1 MDITLPQAILLL
13 SLNDETG
20 KTEDGYYQPA
30 LAGAALAELLLRR
43 TIELQDSPEAV
54 MPLRHR
60 ETLGVFLSMCDQ
72 EIGGA
77 PKPRDLNYWIAQ
89 LANQK
94 DFIATL
100 ADELCHLGALS
111 REETRVFGLFA
122 RTVWPEA
129 SPDLETA
136 LKQDMAHAM
145 FEDTGPVNEE
155 LCLTIALANAVDLL
169 SHNFPAELLAKH
181 ADRVVAI
188 SAGNCLSTSSS
199 EAVMDAVN
207 RAIRAANAAAES
219 ASASILN

>member
-77 PKPRDLNYWIAQ
+77 P
-89 LANQK
+89 
-94 DFIATL
+94 
-100 ADELCHLGALS
+100 
-111 REETRVFGLFA
+111 
-122 RTVWPEA
+122 
-129 SPDLETA
+129 
-136 LKQDMAHAM
+136 
-145 FEDTGPVNEE
+145 
-155 LCLTIALANAVDLL
+155 
-169 SHNFPAELLAKH
+169 
-181 ADRVVAI
+181 
-188 SAGNCLSTSSS
+188 
-199 EAVMDAVN
+199 
-207 RAIRAANAAAES
+207 
-219 ASASILN
+219 